1 MTCHSYVLAGS
12 ILFLAMLS
20 TKEIQEKYGIT
31 TLRGCS
37 FSCLTLWNKQSQYD
51 KNIFIFKCWTFWLH
65 ETLAFW
71 QNCKKCDQMKTRKQ
85 WKWSKAC
92 ECSEVNHKFVL
103 AEDFNL
109 IKKPKNIHS
118 GSKFI
123 HQLLFEKVGL
133 SLIEK
138 IAFISK
144 AHMSTRGVRLWCFS
158 GFVDNGLTLDLDRN
172 IPLIKIIIYNSCSHI
187 IYLHVTPFLASYSVT
202 PTFCVSSFTAS
213 MNLFIILCP
222 VYPLSKPYQDAS
234 LTFLQTAQPELKY

>member
-1 MTCHSYVLAGS
+1 MESPHLEDVHLAVWLYEINKANMTKTFLYSNAGHSDFMKHWRFDRTVRNVIKWKPENNENEAWPVNVQKLIINSYWLK
-12 ILFLAMLS
+12 ILIWL
-20 TKEIQEKYGIT
+20 
-31 TLRGCS
+31 
-37 FSCLTLWNKQSQYD
+37 
-51 KNIFIFKCWTFWLH
+51 KN
-65 ETLAFW
+65 
-71 QNCKKCDQMKTRKQ
+71 
-85 WKWSKAC
+85 
-92 ECSEVNHKFVL
+92 
-103 AEDFNL
+103 
-109 IKKPKNIHS
+109 PKNIHS

-133 SLIEK
+133 GLIEK

-144 AHMSTRGVRLWCFS
+144 AHTSTRDVRLWCFS
-158 GFVDNGLTLDLDRN
+158 GFVGNGLTLDLDRN

-222 VYPLSKPYQDAS
+222 VYPLSKPSQDAS

>member
-1 MTCHSYVLAGS
+1 M
-12 ILFLAMLS
+12 
-20 TKEIQEKYGIT
+20 
-31 TLRGCS
+31 
-37 FSCLTLWNKQSQYD
+37 
-51 KNIFIFKCWTFWLH
+51 
-65 ETLAFW
+65 
-71 QNCKKCDQMKTRKQ
+71 
-85 WKWSKAC
+85 AC

-109 IKKPKNIHS
+109 KPKNIHS
-118 GSKFI
+118 GSEFI

-144 AHMSTRGVRLWCFS
+144 AHTSTR

-213 MNLFIILCP
+213 TNLFIILFP
-222 VYPLSKPYQDAS
+222 VYPLSKPSQDAS
-234 LTFLQTAQPELKY
+234 LTFLHTAQPELKY